1 MEQTVEIT
9 MNTWISLLEKR
20 REEIRPRGW
29 LIPDCIWNYVIKL
42 FKDCG
47 PLANPVRNSP
57 DNLVDNI
64 AVNSDFGTF
73 DDYRKPGESDEELI
87 ARMKYEA
94 IAVFPEEEI
103 ILRSL

>member
-29 LIPDCIWNYVIKL
+29 LIPDCIWNYVIEL
-42 FKDCG
+42 FEDCG
-47 PLANPVRNSP
+47 PLADPVRNAP
-57 DNLVDNI
+57 DILVDNI
-64 AVNSDFGTF
+64 AVNSKFGTF

-94 IAVFPEEEI
+94 LAVFPEEEI